1 MTTTPLAPRA
11 NRRAQPAVAS
21 FEHGDRLDVGRID
34 VGQAAL
40 IGRAVEHDQRA
51 GARIERTDAAD
62 VDRSVRTGLVGGR
75 SQLHAGHLLRRAAF
89 ETLETTTLLEILADL
104 MTAAD
109 PVKDS
114 FFVAVP

>member
-1 MTTTPLAPRA
+1 MSAR
-11 NRRAQPAVAS
+11 V
-21 FEHGDRLDVGRID
+21 D

-75 SQLHAGHLLRRAAF
+75 SQLHAGNRSFEHFRNGRNLTLRKLL
-89 ETLETTTLLEILADL
+89 
-104 MTAAD
+104 AAD
-109 PVKDS
+109 GGD
-114 FFVAVP
+114 